1 MDNRAYSVLNEK
13 KLTEDDNYY
22 YIRGIASTPTPDRV
36 SDVVEPLGAKFKTP
50 MPLIMQHDH
59 HMVVGNV
66 TFAQATSK
74 GIPFE
79 ARLPKISEPGRLK
92 DRVDEA
98 IQSVKYGLITAVS
111 IGFRGIEGAVERLK
125 SGGLRFKEWEW
136 LELSLVTVP
145 ANDQAVLQAI
155 KSLDHD
161 SLTQQREKA
170 IEIESPP
177 ASVGAT
183 PPAAK
188 PRGAVKLI
196 PRKQQ

>member
-1 MDNRAYSVLNEK
+1 MDRAYSVLNIKAFDE
-13 KLTEDDNYY
+13 EHRI
-22 YIRGIASTPTPDRV
+22 IRGIATSPEPDRV
-36 SDVVEPLGAKFKTP
+36 GDIVNPLGVQYKN
-50 MPLIMQHDH
+50 PLPLLWQHQHDKP
-59 HMVVGNV
+59 VGTVNFDAPTAKGV
-66 TFAQATSK
+66 T
-74 GIPFE
+74 FE
-79 ARLPKISEPGRLK
+79 ARLPKIQEPGALK

-98 IQSVKYGLITAVS
+98 WQSVKSGLVTAVS
-111 IGFRGIEGAVERLK
+111 IGFRALDGEMERLK
-125 SGGLRFKEWEW
+125 SGGIKFLKSEVM
-136 LELSLVTVP
+136 ELSLVTIP
-145 ANDQAVLQAI
+145 ANSMAVITAV

-170 IEIESPP
+170 LEIESPP

>member
-1 MDNRAYSVLNEK
+1 MDNRAYSVLEQK
-13 KLTEDDNYY
+13 RFTEDDDYF
-22 YIRGIASTPTPDRV
+22 YIEGMATTPAPDRV
-36 SDVVEPLGAKFKTP
+36 GDVVEPMGAMFKTP
-50 MPLIMQHDH
+50 MPLILQHEH
-59 HMVVGNV
+59 SLVVGNV
-66 TFAQATSK
+66 TFAQPQAK
-74 GIPFE
+74 GVPFK
-79 ARLPKISEPGRLK
+79 ARMPKIKELGRLK
-92 DRVDEA
+92 ERVDEA
-98 IQSVKYGLITAVS
+98 IQSVKYDLISAVS
-111 IGFRGIEGAVERLK
+111 IGFRGVEGEIERLK
-125 SGGLRFKEWEW
+125 SGGLRFKKWEW

-145 ANDQAVLQAI
+145 ANAQAVLHAI

-170 IEIESPP
+170 LEIESPP